1 MAENFPNYP
10 PSGEHADNSYSSQ
23 KPIPDTV
30 GPAGTVNTHI
40 PLLTLRSVIMG
51 AFVSMGGFLFG
62 YDTGQISGFQDMSN
76 YLERYGQVDSHG
88 TWMFSNVRAGLIVG
102 LLSIGTL
109 IGALV
114 AAPIADRIG
123 RKWSISIWSAILI
136 VGVIVQITSPNR
148 HWWQMVV
155 GRWVTGLG
163 VGGCSL
169 VVPMY
174 QGESAP
180 RQVRG
185 ALICCYQL
193 FITMGI
199 FVAYLIN
206 LGTNHLDGT
215 AQWRITLGLTIVF
228 ALFLGGGIAFF
239 PETPRYQYRMGQIDS
254 ARATMAKFYG
264 VPENH
269 VQILEELE
277 EIQDQI
283 AKETEEQSWHEI
295 FTAPAMGYRIIL
307 GMVLQ
312 ALQQLTG
319 ANYYFYFGTT
329 IFQGAG
335 IDNSFVTQCILGA
348 VNFGCTF
355 GGLYAI
361 ENFGRRKSLITG
373 GILMFIF
380 FIIFATVGH
389 FSLDYNHPKN
399 TPNSGK
405 GMIVVACLFI
415 ASYAITWGPMI
426 WALIAEIYPMKYRAR
441 GMALATASNWL
452 WNFLIGFFTPFIRS
466 AIDFRYGYVFAGCL
480 FLAVLV
486 VYFCVI
492 ETKGRTLEEIDFM
505 YANKVLA
512 WKSSKY
518 ELPPA
523 NVRGHTEEFGH
534 EESYEDKGAHHAEQ
548 A

>member
-1 MAENFPNYP
+1 
-10 PSGEHADNSYSSQ
+10 
-23 KPIPDTV
+23 
-30 GPAGTVNTHI
+30 
-40 PLLTLRSVIMG
+40 
-51 AFVSMGGFLFG
+51 
-62 YDTGQISGFQDMSN
+62 
-76 YLERYGQVDSHG
+76 
-88 TWMFSNVRAGLIVG
+88 
-102 LLSIGTL
+102 
-109 IGALV
+109 
-114 AAPIADRIG
+114 
-123 RKWSISIWSAILI
+123 
-136 VGVIVQITSPNR
+136 
-148 HWWQMVV
+148 
-155 GRWVTGLG
+155 
-163 VGGCSL
+163 
-169 VVPMY
+169 
-174 QGESAP
+174 
-180 RQVRG
+180 
-185 ALICCYQL
+185 
-193 FITMGI
+193 MGI

-415 ASYAITWGPMI
+415 ASYAITWGPMVCSSSLPLLL
-426 WALIAEIYPMKYRAR
+426 LI
-441 GMALATASNWL
+441 
-452 WNFLIGFFTPFIRS
+452 
-466 AIDFRYGYVFAGCL
+466 
-480 FLAVLV
+480 
-486 VYFCVI
+486 
-492 ETKGRTLEEIDFM
+492 
-505 YANKVLA
+505 
-512 WKSSKY
+512 
-518 ELPPA
+518 
-523 NVRGHTEEFGH
+523 
-534 EESYEDKGAHHAEQ
+534 
-548 A
+548 